1 MTAAKIAAASVRP
14 LMPLLDRYA
23 VLVRHLVRR
32 PHALPPARAANNV
45 VVGPPVDTTLLTL
58 GVNKVETGGPP
69 WHMSPGQGHRRHI
82 AGRAV
87 VAHEV
92 GGKRWRQKRRILPP
106 NVLPPHFWG
115 GQTIGGRVRTSTAQ
129 RCR

>member
-32 PHALPPARAANNV
+32 PHALPPARAANNE
-45 VVGPPVDTTLLTL
+45 VVGPPVDTSLFTL
-58 GVNKVETGGPP
+58 GVNKEETGGPP

-87 VAHEV
+87 VATRS
-92 GGKRWRQKRRILPP
+92 GRQTLAALMPP

-115 GQTIGGRVRTSTAQ
+115 GQTIGGRVRTSAAQ
-129 RCR
+129 RRR